1 MKGMVKG
8 FICLTVLAGILAL
21 PLAAVPAQA
30 QSQQAPQAQEQPAAS
45 AQPAAQE
52 AAPAQPAATQEA
64 APAPAAQPQKV
75 GDTLGLSGKLGEA
88 ISTAPMGTE
97 KGQID
102 TKAQPGYLGIPG
114 GKQINLIVA
123 FIWAIWVGWVFS
135 TVGAFGGIMAGV
147 GHISIF
153 GLGAYAK
160 TFKDTAPALNKF
172 ITDSIR
178 VSNQWLVGLS
188 ALVSSSNYAKQK
200 RLVVPLGLALGL
212 GSLLA
217 AFLVVYTTMGKI
229 KFSQYQGYFGLI
241 VFVIGGF
248 MIYEMTP
255 AGQSKKKAAK
265 QAAKAFEETI
275 KKKGDITQAG
285 VKTVGFTA
293 SNCEIAF
300 FGQTFKFS
308 PIWAFVGG
316 FFISAISSFIGVGG
330 GFLYVPFLT
339 SVVGLPMFVA
349 AGTSALAVLISMI
362 LSILNFMLKGVT
374 IYWPMIG
381 VELVGIFVG
390 SMVGPRTGK
399 YIPEK
404 GLKWFFIVLAI
415 YVGLDYTLRGFFN
428 YRIFG

>member
-1 MKGMVKG
+1 MRTDWKKVLGV
-8 FICLTVLAGILAL
+8 LVVLALV
-21 PLAAVPAQA
+21 AAFMAAANPAAAAGLEDAIAQA
-30 QSQQAPQAQEQPAAS
+30 P
-45 AQPAAQE
+45 
-52 AAPAQPAATQEA
+52 
-64 APAPAAQPQKV
+64 K
-75 GDTLGLSGKLGEA
+75 
-88 ISTAPMGTE
+88 GTE
-97 KGQID
+97 SGQID
-102 TKAQPGYLGIPG
+102 PNAAPGYLGIPG
-114 GKQINLIVA
+114 GKQINLVVA
-123 FIWAIWVGWVFS
+123 FFWAVWVGWVFS

-147 GHISIF
+147 GHITIF

-160 TFKDTAPALNKF
+160 TFKDTAPTLNKF

-188 ALVSSSNYAKQK
+188 ALVSSVNYAKQK
-200 RLVVPLGLALGL
+200 RLVIPLGVSLGL

-229 KFSQYQGYFGLI
+229 KFSEYQGYFGLI
-241 VFVIGGF
+241 VFIIGGF
-248 MIYEMTP
+248 MAYEMTP
-255 AGQSKKKAAK
+255 RGQSKKKAAK
-265 QAAKAFEETI
+265 DAAKAFETAV
-275 KKKGDITQAG
+275 KQKGDISQQG
-285 VKTVGFTA
+285 VKTTSFNLTSV
-293 SNCEIAF
+293 EISF
-300 FGQTFKFS
+300 FGQTFKFN

-349 AGTSALAVLISMI
+349 AGTSALAVLISMV
-362 LSILNFMLKGVT
+362 LSIFNFMIKGVT
-374 IYWPMIG
+374 VYWAMIG

-390 SMVGPRTGK
+390 SMLGPRTGK

-404 GLKWFFIVLAI
+404 GLKWFFIVLAV